1 MGFFMLFL
9 FILFCAVAIATLALG
24 IYGISP
30 YGAKATRP
38 ASALKPGER
47 GGLYFA
53 AFYPALS
60 LVAFILIT
68 NAMHITASRG
78 VMTHASYFLFF
89 GGQSLLSAYS
99 VSVCWYLRKANRAFT
114 TLLVLSLLAGGCYLF
129 MITFA
134 FWGAWG

>member
-9 FILFCAVAIATLALG
+9 FIMLCSLAVAFIAWA
-24 IYGISP
+24 IYAISP
-30 YGAKATRP
+30 YGKMAARP
-38 ASALKPGER
+38 ASALRPGER

-53 AFYPALS
+53 AFYPAAS

-68 NAMHITASRG
+68 NALHISANRS
-78 VMTHASYFLFF
+78 VMTHLSYFLFF

-99 VSVCWYLRKANRAFT
+99 ASVCWYLRKANRAFT

-129 MITFA
+129 MISFA
-134 FWGAWG
+134 FWIS